1 MNEKKIMVI
10 ILVCF
15 NIKNISGQVEVPQI
29 DRKFIC
35 NLKLGPPLWGCVK
48 GLSVYIVTVI
58 IIGVI

>member
-1 MNEKKIMVI
+1 MVI